1 MFTHVPKRRVLAT
14 TTADGHAPSTRSLT
28 MPELREEFARYDRDG
43 DGAISID
50 EFTALLAACG
60 EDLSADEQLLAF
72 DATDRDADGVIDFEE
87 FASWWTDS

>member
-1 MFTHVPKRRVLAT
+1 MA
-14 TTADGHAPSTRSLT
+14 
-28 MPELREEFARYDRDG
+28 EIREAFDRYDRDG
-43 DGAISID
+43 DGSINID
-50 EFTALLAACG
+50 EFAGLLAAFG